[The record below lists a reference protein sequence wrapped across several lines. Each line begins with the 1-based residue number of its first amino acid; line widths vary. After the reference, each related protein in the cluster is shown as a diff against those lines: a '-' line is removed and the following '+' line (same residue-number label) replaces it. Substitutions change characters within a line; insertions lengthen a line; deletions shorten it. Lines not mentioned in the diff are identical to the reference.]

1 LTLGIRGLKQSRK
14 TIVRHTAHDE
24 ETRRELKAS
33 AKGEETMHPAMVSW
47 WHARQMGSGCGDGEA
62 TSCGPRGWQGQGGG
76 GGGWSGGP
84 PAGSGGEGDG
94 DGFGGGAFGV
104 RRPLRFLAY
113 KLELDEKQVAGL
125 ARVLDEL
132 KTERAQGEVDR
143 RRSLTAFADSLG
155 NEAFDEARAKEAGAL
170 RVATAERL
178 RDAVTKALGQIH
190 ALLDADQRERF
201 AYLIRT
207 GALAI

>member
-1 LTLGIRGLKQSRK
+1 
-14 TIVRHTAHDE
+14 
-24 ETRRELKAS
+24 
-33 AKGEETMHPAMVSW
+33 MHPAMVSW
-47 WHARQMGSGCGDGEA
+47 WNARQASCGDGA
-62 TSCGPRGWQGQGGG
+62 GTSCSPRGWQGQGGG
-76 GGGWSGGP
+76 GGWGGGP
-84 PAGSGGEGDG
+84 PAGDGGDG

-113 KLELDEKQVAGL
+113 KLELDERQVAEL

-132 KTERAQGEVDR
+132 KIERAQGEVDR
-143 RRSLTAFADSLG
+143 RRSLTAFADAVG
-155 NEAFDEARAKEAGAL
+155 AEAFDEARAKEAGAL

-178 RDAVTKALGQIH
+178 RDAVTKALGRIH
-190 ALLDADQRERF
+190 TLLDADQRAQL